1 MVTDGAFPLR
11 LRPVSPGGH
20 AGEAGYVLEGFLDG
34 RWFAVPVRPFSG
46 SGESH
51 GERYGVE
58 VMGVRL
64 EVERLSALVEAVHR
78 LLDALAYA
86 GRFPDY
92 ALEIPSMGL
101 ALPVY
106 LWGAGWRV
114 HEPDGP
120 ILEAPDVGTLR
131 QRVADAHGLPAESIA
146 VRILSDEMGWVP
158 PAAAF
163 RPTHGSTP
171 WLPVLQSRSGWRL
184 HLGGERLTAPATGA
198 GGWAMW
204 ERAAA
209 WGVHAGWLPREED
222 LAVEVWGSEAWAAL
236 ADALSPEAFGL
247 RFYEA
252 TQRLRSVLLL
262 VHRLGRRW
270 VAVDEEADRRV
281 VFLGRDLEDLR
292 GRVGEALYA
301 AHRLPD
307 PGMLRIERVPS
318 LKGR

>member
-11 LRPVSPGGH
+11 LRPLSTGGH

-34 RWFAVPVRPFSG
+34 RWFAVPVRPLPG
-46 SGESH
+46 SGESR

-58 VMGVRL
+58 VMGIRL
-64 EVERLSALVEAVHR
+64 EVERLPALVEAVHR

-92 ALEIPSMGL
+92 ALEIPAMGL

-106 LWGAGWRV
+106 PWGAGWRV

-146 VRILSDEMGWVP
+146 VRILSDEMGWAP

-163 RPTHGSTP
+163 RPALGSTP
-171 WLPVLQSRSGWRL
+171 WLPVLWSRSGWRL
-184 HLGGERLTAPATGA
+184 HLGGERLTAPATGG
-198 GGWAMW
+198 GGWALW

-209 WGVHAGWLPREED
+209 WGVHIGWLPREED

-236 ADALSPEAFGL
+236 AGALSPEAFGL
-247 RFYEA
+247 RFYESA
-252 TQRLRSVLLL
+252 RRLRSVLLP
-262 VHRLGRRW
+262 VHRLGERW
-270 VAVDEEADRRV
+270 VAVDEGADRRV

-307 PGMLRIERVPS
+307 PGMLRIERAPS
-318 LKGR
+318 LRGR